1 MPLIPACGRQG
12 DLYVLK
18 PTWATELV
26 PGQPGLLHRETLSQ
40 YIYTYIYPF
49 EKKLSTTF
57 PAKWVLFK
65 RMEIERNWGIQRKK
79 ALEGRVTLADPS
91 EVKHCLEWEPPVA
104 PSVFSS
110 HILMRERNG

>member
-1 MPLIPACGRQG
+1 
-12 DLYVLK
+12 
-18 PTWATELV
+18 
-26 PGQPGLLHRETLSQ
+26 
-40 YIYTYIYPF
+40 
-49 EKKLSTTF
+49 
-57 PAKWVLFK
+57 
-65 RMEIERNWGIQRKK
+65 MEIERNWGIQRKK